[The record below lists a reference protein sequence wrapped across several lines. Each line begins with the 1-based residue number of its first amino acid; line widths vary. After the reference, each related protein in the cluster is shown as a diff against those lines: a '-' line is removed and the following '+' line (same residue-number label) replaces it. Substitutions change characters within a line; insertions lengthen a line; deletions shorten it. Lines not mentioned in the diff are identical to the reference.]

1 MGGGGR
7 HRRGPDPALA
17 RQGWRGVIAAGLGL
31 VALFALLAIGVP
43 LGFAMALVG
52 FVGFGLLVGFEPAS
66 YSVGQIVF
74 DNVMN
79 YGFSVLPLFILM
91 GNFVARSRLAEELFA
106 AAGAFV
112 GHRRGGLAMATVLA
126 CGGFSSVCGS
136 SVATAATMVK
146 IALPPMRRRSYADSL
161 ATASIAAGGTL
172 GILIPPSTVMVI
184 YGILTGTDIGK
195 LFAAGILPGA
205 VAVLCLLAAIAVA
218 TARRPEIGPP
228 GERQSWAMRLHAL
241 RQTWGIMVLFAL
253 VMGGIYFGVFT
264 ATEAAGIGAAGA
276 FLFVVL
282 RRLLG
287 WQELQRTLIE
297 TARTTALMFVILF
310 GALIF
315 SNFIEAAGLPTALSG
330 WIAGLAVPPLVVLLV
345 IVAIYMVLGCALE
358 SISMVLLT
366 VPIFFPIVIGLNYDP
381 VWFGILVVVVTEISM
396 ITPPVGLNIF
406 VINAMAP
413 DVPAGQVMRGLVPF
427 IMAEIVLVLLLLLV
441 PQLATM
447 LPALMR

>member
-1 MGGGGR
+1 MT
-7 HRRGPDPALA
+7 
-17 RQGWRGVIAAGLGL
+17 AAGLGL
-31 VALFALLAIGVP
+31 LALFLLLAIGVP

-52 FVGFGLLVGFEPAS
+52 FVGFGLLVNFEAAS

-106 AAGAFV
+106 AADAFI
-112 GHRRGGLAMATVLA
+112 GHRRGGLAMATILA

-146 IALPPMRRRSYADSL
+146 IALPPMRRRAYADSL
-161 ATASIAAGGTL
+161 ATAAIAAGGTL

-184 YGILTGTDIGK
+184 YGILTGADIGK
-195 LFAAGILPGA
+195 LFAAGILPGI
-205 VAVLCLLAAIAVA
+205 VAILCLLGAVAVA
-218 TARRPEIGPP
+218 TARRPAIGPP
-228 GERQSWAMRLHAL
+228 GPRQGWSQRLHAL
-241 RQTWGIMVLFAL
+241 KQTWGILALFAL

-276 FLFVVL
+276 FSFVVM

-287 WQELQRTLIE
+287 WSDLRKTLIE

-315 SNFIEAAGLPTALSG
+315 SNFIEAAGLPTALSR
-330 WIAGLAVPPLVVLLV
+330 WISALDVAPLVVILA
-345 IVAIYMVLGCALE
+345 IVAIYLVLGCALE

-366 VPIFFPIVIGLNYDP
+366 VPIFFPIVVGLKYDP
-381 VWFGILVVVVTEISM
+381 IWFGILVVVVTEISM

-413 DVPAGQVMRGLVPF
+413 DVPSGTVVRGLVPF
-427 IMAEIVLVLLLLLV
+427 ILAEIVLVLLLLAV
-441 PQLATM
+441 PQMATL
-447 LPALMR
+447 LPSLMR

>member
-1 MGGGGR
+1 M
-7 HRRGPDPALA
+7 
-17 RQGWRGVIAAGLGL
+17 IAAGLGFA
-31 VALFALLAIGVP
+31 ALFGLLAIGVP
-43 LGFAMALVG
+43 LGFAMAVVG
-52 FVGFGLLVGFEPAS
+52 FVGFGLLVSFQAAS
-66 YSVGQIVF
+66 YSIGQIVF

-106 AAGAFV
+106 AAAAFV
-112 GHRRGGLAMATVLA
+112 GHRRGGLAQATILA

-146 IALPPMRRRSYADSL
+146 IALPPMRKRGYADSL

-205 VAVLCLLAAIAVA
+205 VAVALLLGAVTLA
-218 TARRPEIGPP
+218 TLRRPEIGPSGP
-228 GERQSWAMRLHAL
+228 RRSWAERLGAL
-241 RQTWGIMVLFAL
+241 RKTWGIVALFAL

-276 FLFVVL
+276 FLFVIL
-282 RRLLG
+282 RRMLDFATLK
-287 WQELQRTLIE
+287 RTLIE
-297 TARTTALMFVILF
+297 TARTTAMMFVILF
-310 GALIF
+310 GALAF
-315 SNFIEAAGLPTALSG
+315 SNFIEAAGLPTALSR
-330 WIAGLAVPPLVVLLV
+330 WIAGLDVPPLAVILV
-345 IVAIYMVLGCALE
+345 IVAIYVVLGCALE

-366 VPIFFPIVIGLNYDP
+366 VPIFFPIVTGLKYDP
-381 VWFGILVVVVTEISM
+381 IWFGIVVVVVTEISM

-406 VINAMAP
+406 VISAMAP
-413 DVPAGQVMRGLVPF
+413 EVPTGAIIRGLAPF
-427 IMAEIVLVLLLLLV
+427 VGAEIALVFVLMAV
-441 PQLATM
+441 PELATW
-447 LPALMR
+447 LPSLMR

>member
-1 MGGGGR
+1 MT
-7 HRRGPDPALA
+7 
-17 RQGWRGVIAAGLGL
+17 AAGLGL
-31 VALFALLAIGVP
+31 LALFALLAIGVP
-43 LGFAMALVG
+43 LGFGMALVG
-52 FVGFGLLVGFEPAS
+52 FVGFGLLVNFEAAS

-106 AAGAFV
+106 AADAFI
-112 GHRRGGLAMATVLA
+112 GHRRGGLAMATILA

-161 ATASIAAGGTL
+161 ATAAIAAGGTL

-195 LFAAGILPGA
+195 LFAAGILPGI
-205 VAVLCLLAAIAVA
+205 VAIFCLLGAVVVA
-218 TARRPEIGPP
+218 TARRPAIGPP
-228 GERQSWAMRLHAL
+228 GVRQGWRQRLKAL
-241 RQTWGIMVLFAL
+241 RQTWGILVLFAL
-253 VMGGIYFGVFT
+253 VMGGIYFGLFT

-282 RRLLG
+282 RRLLS
-287 WQELQRTLIE
+287 WRDLRETLIE
-297 TARTTALMFVILF
+297 TSRTTALMFVILF
-310 GALIF
+310 GALLF
-315 SNFIEAAGLPTALSG
+315 SNFIEAAGLPTALSR
-330 WIAGLAVPPLVVLLV
+330 WISGLDVPPLVVLLT
-345 IVAIYMVLGCALE
+345 IVAIYLVLGCALE

-366 VPIFFPIVIGLNYDP
+366 VPIFFPIVVGLKYDP
-381 VWFGILVVVVTEISM
+381 IWFGIVVVVVTEISM

-413 DVPAGQVMRGLVPF
+413 ELPPGSVIRGLVPF
-427 IMAEIVLVLLLLLV
+427 IAAEIVLVLALLAV
-441 PQLATM
+441 PQIATL
-447 LPALMR
+447 LPSLMR

>member
-1 MGGGGR
+1 M
-7 HRRGPDPALA
+7 
-17 RQGWRGVIAAGLGL
+17 IASGLGFA
-31 VALFALLAIGVP
+31 ALFALLAIGVP
-43 LGFAMALVG
+43 LGFAMAVVG
-52 FVGFGLLVGFEPAS
+52 FVGFGLLVSFEAAS
-66 YSVGQIVF
+66 YSIGQIVF

-91 GNFVARSRLAEELFA
+91 GNFVARSRLAEELFV

-112 GHRRGGLAMATVLA
+112 GHRRGGLAMATILA

-146 IALPPMRRRSYADSL
+146 IALPPMRKRGYADSL

-172 GILIPPSTVMVI
+172 GILIPPSTVLVI
-184 YGILTGTDIGK
+184 YGILTSTDIGK
-195 LFAAGILPGA
+195 LFAAGILPGI
-205 VAVLCLLAAIAVA
+205 AAITLLLGAVVLA
-218 TARRPEIGPP
+218 TALRPEIGPP
-228 GERQSWAMRLHAL
+228 GQRLNWSQRWRAL
-241 RQTWGIMVLFAL
+241 GKTWGIVALFAL

-276 FLFVVL
+276 FAFVVF

-287 WQELQRTLIE
+287 WDELKRTLSE
-297 TARTTALMFVILF
+297 TARTTAMMFVILF
-310 GALIF
+310 GALAF
-315 SNFIEAAGLPTALSG
+315 SNFIEAAGLPTALSR
-330 WIAGLAVPPLVVLLV
+330 WIAGLDVPPLAVIVV
-345 IVAIYMVLGCALE
+345 IVAVYLVLGCVLE

-366 VPIFFPIVIGLNYDP
+366 VPIFFPIVIGLKYDP

-413 DVPAGQVMRGLVPF
+413 EVPVGAVIRGLVPF
-427 IMAEIVLVLLLLLV
+427 VGAEVALVALLIAL
-441 PQLATM
+441 PQLATA

>member
-1 MGGGGR
+1 
-7 HRRGPDPALA
+7 
-17 RQGWRGVIAAGLGL
+17 
-31 VALFALLAIGVP
+31 
-43 LGFAMALVG
+43 
-52 FVGFGLLVGFEPAS
+52 
-66 YSVGQIVF
+66 
-74 DNVMN
+74 MN

-106 AAGAFV
+106 AAEAFV
-112 GHRRGGLAMATVLA
+112 GHRRGGLAQATILA

-146 IALPPMRRRSYADSL
+146 IALPPMRKRGYADSL

-195 LFAAGILPGA
+195 LFAAGIAPGA
-205 VAVLCLLAAIAVA
+205 VAVALLLAAVSLA
-218 TARRPEIGPP
+218 TLRRPEIGPAGP
-228 GERQSWAMRLHAL
+228 RRSWDERLGAL
-241 RQTWGIMVLFAL
+241 RKTWGIVALFAL

-282 RRLLG
+282 RGLLG
-287 WQELQRTLIE
+287 LETLKRTLIE
-297 TARTTALMFVILF
+297 TARTTAMMFVILF
-310 GALIF
+310 GALAF
-315 SNFIEAAGLPTALSG
+315 SNFIEAAGLPTALSR
-330 WIAGLAVPPLVVLLV
+330 WIAGLDVPPLVVILV
-345 IVAIYMVLGCALE
+345 IVAIYLVLGCALE

-366 VPIFFPIVIGLNYDP
+366 VPIFFPIVIGLKYDP
-381 VWFGILVVVVTEISM
+381 IWFGILVVVVTEISM

-413 DVPAGQVMRGLVPF
+413 EVPTGAIIRGLLPF
-427 IMAEIVLVLLLLLV
+427 VGAEVALVLVLMAV
-441 PQLATM
+441 PELATF
-447 LPALMR
+447 LPSLMR

>member
-1 MGGGGR
+1 MT
-7 HRRGPDPALA
+7 
-17 RQGWRGVIAAGLGL
+17 AAGIGL
-31 VALFALLAIGVP
+31 LALFLMLAIGVP
-43 LGFAMALVG
+43 LGFAMAIVG
-52 FVGFGLLVGFEPAS
+52 FVGFGFLVNFEAAS

-91 GNFVARSRLAEELFA
+91 GNFVARSRLAEELFGA
-106 AAGAFV
+106 ADAFI
-112 GHRRGGLAMATVLA
+112 GHRRGGLAMATILA

-146 IALPPMRRRSYADSL
+146 IALPPMRKRAYADSL

-184 YGILTGTDIGK
+184 YGILTGADIGK

-205 VAVLCLLAAIAVA
+205 VAIACLLAAVAAA
-218 TARRPEIGPP
+218 TALRPEIGPP
-228 GERQSWAMRLHAL
+228 GMRRSWPSRWHAL
-241 RQTWGIMVLFAL
+241 RQTWGILALFVL
-253 VMGGIYFGVFT
+253 VMGGIYFGIFT

-276 FLFVVL
+276 FAFVVM
-282 RRLLG
+282 RRLLS
-287 WQELQRTLIE
+287 WRDLRRTLIE

-310 GALIF
+310 GALLF
-315 SNFIEAAGLPTALSG
+315 SNFIEAAGLPTALNR
-330 WIAGLAVPPLVVLLV
+330 WIGGLDVAPIVVILAIVGIYV
-345 IVAIYMVLGCALE
+345 ILGCALE

-366 VPIFFPIVIGLNYDP
+366 VPIFFPIVIGLGYDP
-381 VWFGILVVVVTEISM
+381 IWFGILVVVVTEISM

-413 DVPAGQVMRGLVPF
+413 EVPTGAVIRGLVPF
-427 IMAEIVLVLLLLLV
+427 ITAEIVLVLLLVLV
-441 PQLATM
+441 PQVATF
-447 LPALMR
+447 LPSLMP

>member
-1 MGGGGR
+1 MT
-7 HRRGPDPALA
+7 
-17 RQGWRGVIAAGLGL
+17 AAGLGL
-31 VALFALLAIGVP
+31 LALFALLAIGVP

-52 FVGFGLLVGFEPAS
+52 YVGFGLLVTFQAAS

-91 GNFVARSRLAEELFA
+91 GNFVARSWFAEELFEA
-106 AAGAFV
+106 AAAFV

-146 IALPPMRRRSYADSL
+146 IALPPMRRRAYADSL
-161 ATASIAAGGTL
+161 ATAAIAAGGTL

-195 LFAAGILPGA
+195 LFAAGIVPGI
-205 VAVLCLLAAIAVA
+205 VAILCLLAAVAVA
-218 TARRPEIGPP
+218 AARNPAIGPA
-228 GERQSWAMRLHAL
+228 GTRQTWPQRWRAL
-241 RQTWGIMVLFAL
+241 GQTWGIVALFVL
-253 VMGGIYFGVFT
+253 VMGGIYLGVFT

-287 WQELQRTLIE
+287 WTDLRKTLIE
-297 TARTTALMFVILF
+297 TCRTTALMFVILF

-315 SNFIEAAGLPTALSG
+315 SNFIEASGLPTALSA
-330 WIAGLAVPPLVVLLV
+330 WISGLGVPPLVVVLA
-345 IVAIYMVLGCALE
+345 IVGIYLILGCALE

-366 VPIFFPIVIGLNYDP
+366 VPIFFPIVIGLKYDP
-381 VWFGILVVVVTEISM
+381 IWFGILVVVVTEISM

-413 DVPAGQVMRGLVPF
+413 EVPTGQVIRGLVPF
-427 IMAEIVLVLLLLLV
+427 IVGEVVLVVLLV
-441 PQLATM
+441 MFPWLATF
-447 LPALMR
+447 LPSLMK